1 MDAKDPH
8 IRSQDSAH
16 RRGLVLGLTMAEIIV
31 LILFTL
37 LLALAAVQASREKII
52 QDKERRITELVVFE
66 KQVGDLLRNN
76 PQGVTVQ
83 DIIQRINRQE
93 RRIAEQQREIDRLKP
108 YEASG
113 KALEDIIR
121 EIRRTG
127 DDKVTSQQIVEKL
140 QWAAQLT
147 RDNDNLK
154 GQVAQL
160 TNQIKAL
167 GRGNELP
174 SCWATPN
181 GKIESI
187 FELVIMANGIGIKD
201 RDLPHR
207 AEDKAKLPLAGV
219 QYDIE
224 LPLSTFQNQVRPLY
238 QWSVDNR
245 CRFYVII
252 FSSVASAP
260 IQLVNAVNS
269 FFYPDS
275 RIQYRPGAL

>member
-16 RRGLVLGLTMAEIIV
+16 RRGLVLGLTMAEIMV

-37 LLALAAVQASREKII
+37 LLALAAALASRDKII
-52 QDKERRITELVVFE
+52 QDKDRRITELVVLE
-66 KQVGDLLRNN
+66 KQVSDLLRNN
-76 PQGVTVQ
+76 PEGVTVQ
-83 DIIQRINRQE
+83 DIIQRLTRQE
-93 RRIAEQQREIDRLKP
+93 RRITEQQMEIERLRP

-113 KALEDIIR
+113 KALEDIIQ

-127 DDKVTSQQIVEKL
+127 DGKATPQQIIEKI
-140 QWAAQLT
+140 QQFAQLT
-147 RDNDNLK
+147 RQNENLK

-160 TNQIKAL
+160 TKELEKL
-167 GRGNELP
+167 GRGNEFP
-174 SCWATPN
+174 SCWATAD

-187 FELVIMANGIGIKD
+187 FELVITANGIGIKD
-201 RDLPHR
+201 HYLPHR
-207 AEDKAKLPLAGV
+207 AEDKAQLPLAAV
-219 QYDIE
+219 KYDTE
-224 LPLSTFQNQVRPLY
+224 LLLSTFQSQVRPLY
-238 QWSVDNR
+238 QWSVKNR

-252 FSSVASAP
+252 SSTVENAP

-275 RIQYRPGAL
+275 RIRYRPGAL